1 MSVDSDVESKDSLIE
16 TLVRFVPRIVI
27 DQLRV
32 RTQPDQPVGEAFR
45 CATLFADIS
54 GFTALTER
62 FAAQG
67 ASGTEE
73 LTRVLNDYF
82 GRLVGRIH
90 ARGGDVVKFAGDA
103 LLAIWRMSDADA
115 HDAWCWQAA
124 RCAQEIQESLR
135 GYQIAG
141 EVSSLRLRVGI
152 GAGSAACALVGGVL
166 RRWELAVAGASIQE
180 VSAAAALAQPG
191 EVAVAPGAAALLG
204 GRADLEPLRDGF
216 HKLVFTGPPPARA
229 PLPEL
234 DVPPELA
241 EELKGFVPRAI
252 VRRLEAGQ
260 THWLGERRRLTVLF
274 VNLPDLHQI
283 NDLGRAQGI
292 MQCLQHAL
300 YRFEGSLN
308 KLSVDEKGATVIGA
322 FGLPPLAHEDDA
334 ARGVKAALLI
344 RAELH
349 GIGVRASVGVTTGRV
364 YCGAVGGEIRR
375 EYTVMGGPIN
385 LAARLMM
392 KAEGGVL
399 VDRATHEA
407 TQAEID
413 YGPPRSLEMKGIGV
427 VDAWSPAGTHEG
439 PRATVSAPVAMVGR
453 EPERRALAEK
463 LEALAQRGESGVI
476 AIEGEAGIGKSFLIE
491 SFLASARA
499 LDVVCFFG
507 EADAIEKSTAY
518 HAWKTILRAALE
530 LEPASSLEQTR
541 ERVAERLAGSDRAAL
556 APLLNAVLPLDLPES
571 ELTSQMSG
579 EPRANRTRELCVEL
593 LRRAANGRPIV
604 MVLDDLHWLDS
615 ASWALALQLV
625 REVQPLLLLL
635 ATRPIRPEPIEL
647 LTLLAHGSRLALG
660 PLSPAETL
668 TMVAARLGAREL
680 PAPIARLIEQ
690 RAEGHPFFSEE
701 LGYAL
706 REAGVIE
713 IANGECRIAPGRDL
727 AAIDLP
733 DNIEGII
740 TTRIDR
746 LSPQEQLTLKVASV
760 IGRVFSVDALEA
772 VHPVARERLEILNNV
787 EILAE
792 ADLTPLDSPAPNLA
806 YIFKHVI
813 TQEVAYGLMLYAQ
826 RRELHRTTAQW
837 YERDREES
845 GALNY
850 PLLAHHWASA
860 GEDPQAIDYL
870 ERAAQAALRSHA
882 NDEVVR
888 FLSDAIERSTRV
900 PIPPAR
906 RALWDIMLGQAK
918 RGLGNY
924 PAAGKHLESALRGL
938 GVSIPDSPLR
948 LVQATLAQLARQ
960 IWHRLRRPVRVDPE
974 RAERLLQAAHALD
987 QLFMIYFFGGEE
999 IRMLYA
1005 GLAAL
1010 NFAEDIGQP
1019 TPVLA
1024 RAYGTLQTIA
1034 ASIPLHGQMRY
1045 FIERAR
1051 EAIDAVDQLPA
1062 TSWVLLTR
1070 ATAIAG
1076 LGSWADAE
1084 ATLEETAKITE
1095 RLGDDRTWCEATA
1108 SLGTT
1113 TGARGAFRQSIAYY
1127 ESVLAHGERRRDLQA
1142 QGWGIVGQARSYYA
1156 LGELDT
1162 LDPVLEQCAD
1172 ILGQGGANIDFL
1184 TRFDD
1189 QLIRALRALA
1199 ARDDARARTLLE
1211 ATVHSLSTER
1221 VATQWMYMQAY
1232 GYFAD
1237 AASELWSRHPDEAS
1251 DAKLARFAE
1260 RRLAGYARIFPCGRP
1275 RLTLTRARSA
1285 RIRGKEADAQRLLA
1299 RALAEAS
1306 ALAMEYEQT
1315 LCAREL
1321 ERKPPF

>member
-1 MSVDSDVESKDSLIE
+1 MSIESDVESTDPLVE
-16 TLVRFVPRIVI
+16 TLVRFVPRTVI
-27 DQLRV
+27 DQV
-32 RTQPDQPVGEAFR
+32 RARSHPDQPVGEAFR

-67 ASGTEE
+67 AAGVEE

-103 LLAIWRMSDADA
+103 LLAIWRVAADEER
-115 HDAWCWQAA
+115 DVCWQAA
-124 RCAQEIQESLR
+124 RCAGEIQEALR

-141 EVSSLRLRVGI
+141 ETSSLRLRVGV
-152 GAGSAACALVGGVL
+152 GAGPAVCALVGGVY

-191 EVAVAPGAAALLG
+191 EVAIAPEAAALLAG
-204 GRADLEPLRDGF
+204 CARLEPLCDGF
-216 HKLVFTGPPPARA
+216 YKLVSTLAPPPFA
-229 PLPEL
+229 P
-234 DVPPELA
+234 PPEVAVTPGLA
-241 EELKGFVPRAI
+241 EALKAFVPRAI
-252 VRRLEAGQ
+252 VRRLEARQ
-260 THWLGERRRLTVLF
+260 TDWLGERRRLTVLF
-274 VNLPDLHQI
+274 VNLPDLHEI
-283 NDLGRAQGI
+283 TDLAVAHEI
-292 MQCLQHAL
+292 MQCLQRAL

-308 KLSVDEKGATVIGA
+308 KLSVDDKGATVIGA

-334 ARGVKAALLI
+334 ARGVKAALLV
-344 RAELH
+344 RETLAS
-349 GIGVRASVGVTTGRV
+349 IGVRASVGVTTGRV

-392 KAEGGVL
+392 QAAEGVL

-407 TQAEID
+407 TQAVID
-413 YGPPRSLEMKGIGV
+413 YGTSRTLALRGLGD
-427 VDAWSPAGTHEG
+427 VDAWAPTGVHD
-439 PRATVSAPVAMVGR
+439 RARSSARTTAATMVGR
-453 EPERRALAEK
+453 EAERRVLAEK
-463 LEALAQRGESGVI
+463 LAALTQRHESAVL

-491 SFLASARA
+491 SFLASARPTDA
-499 LDVVCFFG
+499 VCFVG
-507 EADAIEKSTAY
+507 EADAIEKSTSY
-518 HAWKTILRAALE
+518 HAWKGVLQAALGIEPSSPPE
-530 LEPASSLEQTR
+530 LTR
-541 ERVAERLAGSDRAAL
+541 ERVAAQLLGSEHAAL

-571 ELTSQMSG
+571 ELTAQMSG
-579 EPRANRTRELCVEL
+579 EPRANRTRELLVEL
-593 LRRAANGRPIV
+593 IRGAAHGRPIV
-604 MVLDDLHWLDS
+604 LVLEDLHWLDS

-625 REVQPLLLLL
+625 REVQPLLLVV
-635 ATRPIRPEPIEL
+635 ASRPIRPEPIEL
-647 LTLLAHGSRLALG
+647 LTLLAHGQRLALG
-660 PLSPAETL
+660 PLSAAETL

-680 PAPIARLIEQ
+680 PVPIARLIEE

-713 IANGECRIAPGRDL
+713 VVNGECRIAPGRDL
-727 AAIDLP
+727 SAIDLP

-746 LSPQEQLTLKVASV
+746 LSPPEQLTLKVASV

-772 VHPVARERLEILNNV
+772 VHPVARERLEILNDV
-787 EILAE
+787 GVLAE

-826 RRELHRTTAQW
+826 RRELHRTAAEW
-837 YERDREES
+837 YERGPEES
-845 GALNY
+845 SALNY
-850 PLLAHHWASA
+850 PLLAHHWAGA
-860 GEDPQAIDYL
+860 GADPQAIDYL

-882 NDEVVR
+882 SDEVVR
-888 FLSDAIERSTRV
+888 FLSDAIERSARV
-900 PIPPAR
+900 PIGPAR
-906 RALWDIMLGQAK
+906 RAQWDVMLGQAK
-918 RGLGNY
+918 RSLGNY
-924 PAAGKHLESALRGL
+924 PAAGQHLESALRGL
-938 GVSIPDSPLR
+938 GVSIPDNPLR
-948 LVQATLAQLARQ
+948 LVRATLAQLVRQ
-960 IWHRLRRPVRVDPE
+960 IWHRLRGPA
-974 RAERLLQAAHALD
+974 RADAEHSERLLQSAHALD

-999 IRMLYA
+999 VRMLYA

-1010 NFAEDIGQP
+1010 NFAEDIGEP

-1024 RAYGTLQTIA
+1024 RAYGSLQAIT

-1045 FIERAR
+1045 FIEKARAAT
-1051 EAIDAVDQLPA
+1051 EAVDQLSA

-1076 LGSWADAE
+1076 LGSWAEAE
-1084 ATLEETAKITE
+1084 TTLGETAKLTE

-1113 TGARGAFRQSIAYY
+1113 TGARGAFRQSITYY

-1142 QGWGIVGQARSYYA
+1142 QGWGIVGQARSYLA
-1156 LGELDT
+1156 LRELDT
-1162 LDPVLEQCAD
+1162 LDRVLEQCAD
-1172 ILGQGGANIDFL
+1172 VLGRGGVNIDFL

-1189 QLIRALRALA
+1189 QVIRALRALA
-1199 ARDDARARTLLE
+1199 VRDDMRARGLLE

-1221 VATQWMYMQAY
+1221 VPTQWMYMQAF
-1232 GYFAD
+1232 GYLAD
-1237 AASELWSRHPDEAS
+1237 AATELWSRHPEQRE
-1251 DAKLARFAE
+1251 DARLARFAE
-1260 RRLAGYARIFPCGRP
+1260 RRLARYARIFPCGQP
-1275 RLTLTRARSA
+1275 RLTLTRARIA
-1285 RIRGKEADAQRLLA
+1285 RIRGRQSQAQRLLA
-1299 RALAEAS
+1299 RALTESS
-1306 ALAMEYEQT
+1306 ALGMEYEQA
-1315 LCAREL
+1315 LCAEAL
-1321 ERKPPF
+1321 ERKAP